1 MGIKIIEKKEN
12 PLLARTKI
20 LAEISFEKATP
31 SNDEVKKQIASEVK
45 ADENLVVVKNIYT
58 QYGSTS
64 AKVTAF
70 VYNSKE
76 DLEKIE
82 PKPKKEE
89 KKPGE
94 QPAEKAEAPKKTPK
108 EEAKP
113 AEAPKGE
120 AKEEAPAKEE
130 KKEEAKPAEEKKE

>member
-1 MGIKIIEKKEN
+1 MSIKIIEKKEN
-12 PLLARTKI
+12 PLLSRIKV
-20 LAEISFEKATP
+20 LAEITFQKATP
-31 SNDEVKKQIASEVK
+31 SNDSVKKQIASEVK

-64 AKVTAF
+64 AKVTAL

-82 PKPKKEE
+82 PKSKKEE

-94 QPAEKAEAPKKTPK
+94 QPAEKAEATK

-113 AEAPKGE
+113 AEAPK
-120 AKEEAPAKEE
+120 EE
-130 KKEEAKPAEEKKE
+130 KKEEAKTAEEKKE

>member
-1 MGIKIIEKKEN
+1 MSIKIIEKKEN
-12 PLLARTKI
+12 PLLSRIKV

-31 SNDEVKKQIASEVK
+31 SNNDVKKQIASEIK

-64 AKVTAF
+64 AKVTAL

-94 QPAEKAEAPKKTPK
+94 QPAEKAEAPKETPK

-113 AEAPKGE
+113 AEAP
-120 AKEEAPAKEE
+120 KEEAPAKEE